1 MKHDFEAWKGHEGPL
16 DWPKSESDS
25 TDIVIQRLS
34 RLAGPAALIVG
45 YLATYA
51 LWRYFFT

>member
-1 MKHDFEAWKGHEGPL
+1 MKHDFEAWKGHEDPL